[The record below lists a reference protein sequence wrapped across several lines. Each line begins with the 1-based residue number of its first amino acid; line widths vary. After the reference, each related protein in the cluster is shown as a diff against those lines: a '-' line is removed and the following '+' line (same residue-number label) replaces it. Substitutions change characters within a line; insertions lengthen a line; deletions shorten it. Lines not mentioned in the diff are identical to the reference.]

1 MTAWWLLASLAE
13 KQSVIHITSGTGIL
27 VFHFLVA
34 EQPAMLLL
42 PQLQHRTPLQA
53 PAGPQVCTSYRLVVG
68 SSKLFFFQNC
78 SFVWMQSYNR
88 NPFLLLVL
96 ATIQAAV

>member
-27 VFHFLVA
+27 VFHFLAA

-53 PAGPQVCTSYRLVVG
+53 PAGPYRPTGVHQLPVSGRLLQTVFF
-68 SSKLFFFQNC
+68 SELFIC
-78 SFVWMQSYNR
+78 
-88 NPFLLLVL
+88 LDAIL
-96 ATIQAAV
+96 